1 MEWGDIL
8 RSGNGVPSSFRVFLI
23 FVSKCLPLSLKLS
36 RARNLKT
43 PNQKGH

>member
-8 RSGNGVPSSFRVFLI
+8 RSGNGVPISFRVYLMFA
-23 FVSKCLPLSLKLS
+23 SKRLPLSLELS
-36 RARNLKT
+36 RARNLKA